1 MHLQQTHRH
10 KTSYINFREVG
21 GRLGGCDNNRNPDG
35 GRRLSPTVVVIPIGH
50 IGASVGHLGAIC
62 GDWLVL
68 VLHRA
73 STVEGSFRFL
83 WQIVFLLVFLPLEQ
97 QHTGALYQL
106 INTYRSTATCCQNSS
121 IPPSSSCSIRRWR
134 TDTWLMLSQKV
145 RPSFLRGNRMLGNK
159 KKREENSQKHGIRWR
174 FDCLEILKYFFKDI
188 KTTTNSLI
196 LFFKCEYVCVSLLLH
211 IKRWIDFQ

>member
-21 GRLGGCDNNRNPDG
+21 ARLSGCDNNRNPDG

-106 INTYRSTATCCQNSS
+106 INTYRSTA
-121 IPPSSSCSIRRWR
+121 
-134 TDTWLMLSQKV
+134 ML
-145 RPSFLRGNRMLGNK
+145 P
-159 KKREENSQKHGIRWR
+159 ETAA
-174 FDCLEILKYFFKDI
+174 Y
-188 KTTTNSLI
+188 
-196 LFFKCEYVCVSLLLH
+196 LLLH
-211 IKRWIDFQ
+211 PVVFVDGVLILGWCYPKKWGHPFSEVIACWEIRRREKRTVKNMG